1 LNKIYRKKILI
12 SIGLY
17 LILITPISLILI
29 FTQVTNPG
37 PTVKIVGG
45 TLSEDT
51 TWQGFIHVEDSV
63 IVPENVTL
71 TILPGTFLEFEH
83 YRGYKGGNRKSISS
97 TGGDIVAIGSPEK
110 QIWFTS
116 DAEDPING
124 DWGGIY
130 CMNTNATIFMY
141 AIIEFAFIGIESGG
155 SRLNIS
161 HTIIRWIHA
170 EGVYSSRST
179 LLIESCLIYDNG
191 YHDLSL
197 EDFNPNITVRF
208 NIFNGGNFAVYS
220 EATNVDIVGNYFVN
234 YTGTAVSGN
243 LYSNLTI
250 IENKFQDVGAQII
263 LDPTTSNITSGNDLL
278 GNGTVP
284 IPYFDYDNPE
294 PRKLGYVPGD
304 PEDRYLYVYP
314 DIDETR
320 QIVRK
325 LENETTFDWSLE
337 YVNGCLWKFEHRS
350 FIKGSSQ
357 DFVKINLTTET
368 KEHFGNDLIPNP
380 NGLAYDGEHF
390 WTHDIVLNKI
400 YKFQPN
406 ASNLIDIIAVY
417 DIPMGVDSVI
427 GVASDG
433 AFIYFS
439 DAQYIYKLNKTMN
452 LIEKINLVGGS
463 AVGGI
468 TWTGTHFWCGE
479 ELMLTKWNMNG
490 TIAGQIYP
498 AAEGTIGLTWDG
510 TTLWTSQKTC
520 ESWLDAKIFQIDI
533 IDDQVILNQ

>member
-1 LNKIYRKKILI
+1 M
-12 SIGLY
+12 
-17 LILITPISLILI
+17 
-29 FTQVTNPG
+29 TQIPNLGPEVT
-37 PTVKIVGG
+37 IVGG

-63 IVPENVTL
+63 VVPENVTL

-83 YRGYKGGNRKSISS
+83 YRGYKGGSRKSISS
-97 TGGDIVAIGSPEK
+97 TGGDIVAIGTPEK

-116 DAEDPING
+116 DADDPING

-130 CMNTNATIFMY
+130 CMNTNATVFKY

-179 LLIESCLIYDNG
+179 CLIESCLIYDNG

-208 NIFNGGNFAVYS
+208 NIFNGGNFAIYS
-220 EATNVDIVGNYFVN
+220 EATNVDIFGNYFVN

-250 IENKFQDVGAQII
+250 VENKFQDVGSQII
-263 LDPTTSNITSGNDLL
+263 LDSTTTNLTAGNDLM

-284 IPYFDYDNPE
+284 IPYLDYNCPE

-304 PEDRYLYVYP
+304 PEDRYLYIYP
-314 DIDETR
+314 DLDETR
-320 QIVRK
+320 QIIRK

-350 FIKGSSQ
+350 FFEGSLQ
-357 DFVKINLTTET
+357 DFVKINLTTEA
-368 KEHFGNDLIPNP
+368 KEQFGNDIIPNP

-390 WTHDIVLNKI
+390 WTHDIVLDKI

-433 AFIYFS
+433 TFIYFS
-439 DAQYIYKLNKTMN
+439 NAQHIYRLDKTMN
-452 LIEKINLVGGS
+452 LIETINLVGGS

-479 ELMLTKWNMNG
+479 EQMLTKWNING

-498 AAEGTIGLTWDG
+498 AAEGTIGITWDG

-520 ESWLDAKIFQIDI
+520 ESWLDAKIFQLDI
-533 IDDQVILNQ
+533 IDDQFILNQ